1 MFKAEQDFVFVSIQ
15 EGISQK
21 TGKPYRMIKLAN
33 PKTFE
38 NVTLNASNPNQQLA
52 SFAQG
57 DLVRP
62 KLSIGEFFGRV
73 SVSLVDLLPSTAR

>member
-1 MFKAEQDFVFVSIQ
+1 MFKAEQDFVFVSMN
-15 EGISQK
+15 EGVSQK
-21 TGKPYRMIKLAN
+21 TQKPYRMIKLAN

-38 NVTLNASNPNQQLA
+38 NVTLNADPQQQLTT
-52 SFAQG
+52 FAQG

-73 SVSLVDLLPSTAR
+73 NVSLIDLLPSPIK